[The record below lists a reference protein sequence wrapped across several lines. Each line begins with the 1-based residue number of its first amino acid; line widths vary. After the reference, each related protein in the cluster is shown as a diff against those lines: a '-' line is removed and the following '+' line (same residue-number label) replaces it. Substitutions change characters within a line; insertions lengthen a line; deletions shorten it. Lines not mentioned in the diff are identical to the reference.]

1 MFALFKL
8 DFMKGE
14 LIYKVQC
21 GAEWIPN
28 FLWGLK
34 KKKSKYLLKYVLTLV
49 KIVLLIIPNG
59 KGNFFHLEFKTVNH
73 RTTLDSHIPDIK
85 PRVKNSAAQN
95 RVRNPI

>member
-8 DFMKGE
+8 DFTKGE

-34 KKKSKYLLKYVLTLV
+34 KKKKANTY
-49 KIVLLIIPNG
+49 
-59 KGNFFHLEFKTVNH
+59 
-73 RTTLDSHIPDIK
+73 
-85 PRVKNSAAQN
+85 
-95 RVRNPI
+95 

>member
-8 DFMKGE
+8 DFTKGE

-21 GAEWIPN
+21 DAEWIPN

-95 RVRNPI
+95 RVCNPI